1 MQVTALE
8 QRIVVKQKKPHM
20 INQHNAANL
29 AQSSLRHQIP
39 MVFVWIRSKSKSGV
53 FHVPVFLVLELR
65 EHDRSD
71 VSVYI
76 ALCEPGVFVLWLLG
90 SGR

>member
-8 QRIVVKQKKPHM
+8 QRIVVKQKKPCM
-20 INQHNAANL
+20 INQHNAANR
-29 AQSSLRHQIP
+29 AQPSLRPQIP
-39 MVFVWIRSKSKSGV
+39 MVLSESVLKVNRV

-76 ALCEPGVFVLWLLG
+76 ALCESGVFVLWLLG